1 MNEETIVIV
10 SGLPRCG
17 TSMMMNMLE
26 RGGIEPLTDNVRTAN
41 VDNPKGYY
49 EFERVKKLPD
59 DTDWLPQAKGK
70 TVKVLAELIKHLPEG
85 YKYKVIF
92 MKRNLKEVIESQKK
106 MLKRRGEDPDGVS
119 DEELRNMFIK
129 YLKVLER
136 EIDDH
141 PDMDVIYVSY
151 NDMIETP
158 ELEVDRIND
167 FLSGGLDTDEMLSTI
182 DKNLYRNR
190 ALE

>member
-17 TSMMMNMLE
+17 TSMMMRMLD

-41 VDNPKGYY
+41 IDNPKGYY
-49 EFERVKKLPD
+49 EFERVKKLPG
-59 DTDWLPQAKGK
+59 DTDWLPEAKGK
-70 TVKVLAELIKHLPEG
+70 AVKVLAELIKHLPEG
-85 YKYKVIF
+85 YSYKVIF

-106 MLKRRGEDPDGVS
+106 MLERRGEDPDDIS
-119 DEELRNMFIK
+119 NEELRDMFKK

-136 EIDDH
+136 EIEEH
-141 PDMDVIYVSY
+141 SDMDVIYVSY

-158 ELEVDRIND
+158 ELEVERING
-167 FLSGGLDTDEMLSTI
+167 FLSGGLDIDEMLSVI
-182 DKNLYRNR
+182 DKDLYRNR
-190 ALE
+190 ALK